1 MKNLNARLE
10 EVLDAYGASPQRWP
24 ENEREELLTFVE
36 GSARARSLVETAAR
50 LDDWM
55 DAASPMD
62 GPSPDLA
69 DRIVAAANSP
79 SRRSSS
85 KNWRWAAVIPLAAAA
100 ALALWIQN
108 TNIPAPEPAQELAL
122 AELGIYE
129 TPTDILLEV
138 DGFDPLTG
146 VPSYDCNESD
156 LGCLELE
163 TDPSWFQQ
171 QSIQGGARRIFT

>member
-1 MKNLNARLE
+1 
-10 EVLDAYGASPQRWP
+10 
-24 ENEREELLTFVE
+24 
-36 GSARARSLVETAAR
+36 
-50 LDDWM
+50 
-55 DAASPMD
+55 MD
-62 GPSPDLA
+62 GCGIPARCPSPDLA

-79 SRRSSS
+79 ARRTSS
-85 KNWRWAAVIPLAAAA
+85 KKWRWAAVIPLAAAA
-100 ALALWIQN
+100 ALALWVQN
-108 TNIPAPEPAQELAL
+108 TNIPAPEPALQEIAL
-122 AELGIYE
+122 ADLGVYE

-138 DGFDPLTG
+138 DGFDPLTS